1 MKTSPYVHQL
11 GASKRWVVAKVKS
24 DGSYVAPFI
33 DAQPG
38 GVHSYAT
45 RSLLALASK
54 TRVYLSRSGAVRAAK
69 RLYGDES

>member
-1 MKTSPYVHQL
+1 MKPSPYVHQL
-11 GASKRWVVAKVKS
+11 GVSQRWVIAKLKA
-24 DGSYVAPFI
+24 DGTYVAPFI

-54 TRVYLSRSGAVRAAK
+54 TRVYLSRSGALRAAK
-69 RLYGDES
+69 RLYGEG